1 MKKNLHRI
9 IMSALLTVLATV
21 AASAQCY
28 IVGSDNEWKTNTA
41 AAELAETATTGVYE
55 GDVTFVDG
63 AQYFA
68 VTQKLT
74 TDNDDWTE
82 FNKNRFAPSV
92 FDAMLV
98 INEPMTMVK
107 GRDASF
113 KVPVA
118 GTTYRMRIDFNNLT
132 VTLLGD
138 FPDKLYVWGSNGV
151 FDPTLPAATLPLGA
165 LYT

>member
-1 MKKNLHRI
+1 
-9 IMSALLTVLATV
+9 MSALLTVLATV

-98 INEPMTMVK
+98 INEPMTMVRVGTHLSK
-107 GRDASF
+107 YQSPVQPIVCASTS
-113 KVPVA
+113 
-118 GTTYRMRIDFNNLT
+118 TT
-132 VTLLGD
+132 
-138 FPDKLYVWGSNGV
+138 
-151 FDPTLPAATLPLGA
+151 
-165 LYT
+165 

>member
-1 MKKNLHRI
+1 MKKTFHRI

-41 AAELAETATTGVYE
+41 AAELTETATTGVYE

-68 VTQKLT
+68 VTQHLT
-74 TDNDDWTE
+74 TGDADWTE

-118 GTTYRMRIDFNNLT
+118 GTTYRMRIDFNTLT

-151 FDPTLPAATLPLGA
+151 FDPDRKSVV
-165 LYT
+165 